1 MKKYESIQPNL
12 TDPTIFNPL
21 YITLLTQT
29 ESTQTKPN
37 STCLN
42 RLLAIVGSK
51 GIKIWCYCT
60 LQYFL
65 NDSD

>member
-51 GIKIWCYCT
+51 GIKI
-60 LQYFL
+60 
-65 NDSD
+65 